1 MTAIRFT
8 RAGVSR
14 QYVKEGV
21 TIGDLLRFTCN
32 FNGLLVTRETSGNAH
47 QRRKARRQI
56 GRAIS
61 GFDCKRWLIDVHQA
75 NAPAKLPL

>member
-8 RAGVSR
+8 RAGVPR
-14 QYVKEGV
+14 QYIKESV
-21 TIGDLLRFTCN
+21 TIGDLIRLTCE
-32 FNGLLVTRETSGNAH
+32 FNGLLVTRGASGNAR

-61 GFDCKRWLIDVHQA
+61 GFDFKRWLIDGHQA
-75 NAPAKLPL
+75 NAPAKLSF